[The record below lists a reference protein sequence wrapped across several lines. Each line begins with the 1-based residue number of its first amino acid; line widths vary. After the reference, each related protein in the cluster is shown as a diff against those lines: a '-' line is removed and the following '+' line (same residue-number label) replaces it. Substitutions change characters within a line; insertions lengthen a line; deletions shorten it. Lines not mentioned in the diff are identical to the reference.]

1 MIKVI
6 LLAIILIGIAI
17 AGIAVKMFFKKDYV
31 FEKKCSTVDPRTGER
46 INGCGCG
53 GSGSCHNEDESVDQ
67 SQRINIKPL
76 NTMEKG

>member
-46 INGCGCG
+46 INSCGCG
-53 GSGSCHNEDESVDQ
+53 GSGACDNADDPVDQ
-67 SQRINIKPL
+67 SHKINIKPL
-76 NTMEKG
+76 NTEK